1 MPALAPISMLVL
13 CGTIACGQSKAPG
26 PVASASV
33 SAPAPALKAA
43 TKLLDPGESA
53 PQFSLLAHT
62 GMSAGPERFL
72 SRPVVVLFCPNPGA
86 VNCESTLLALRDAWY
101 SLRSKL
107 GMVLVVLG
115 EDRILVREYA
125 YTNELPFLLLADSD
139 AAVTR
144 AYGVGAAG
152 SSAVQLF
159 VISPQHK
166 ITTRLPEPSPEVVRQ
181 WLTTL

>member
-1 MPALAPISMLVL
+1 MAPISMLVL
-13 CGTIACGQSKAPG
+13 YCTIACGQSKASG
-26 PVASASV
+26 PAASASAA
-33 SAPAPALKAA
+33 APAPPLKTAA
-43 TKLLDPGESA
+43 KLLDPGESA

-72 SRPVVVLFCPNPGA
+72 SKPVVVLFCPTPGA
-86 VNCESTLLALRDAWY
+86 ANCESTLLALRDAWY
-101 SLRSKL
+101 GLRSKL

-115 EDRILVREYA
+115 EDRVRLREYA
-125 YTNELPFLLLADSD
+125 YANELPFLLLSDGD

-166 ITTRLPEPSPEVVRQ
+166 ITTRLPEPSPEAVRQ